1 MSRARCIQVIFIS
14 CLLVVCSGSKAQ
26 PPGSDPKRFEKD
38 GLIFDYTPN
47 WELSDQSNAAAQ
59 QLVLTEK
66 TLDAQIMIIA
76 LRGTITKDKEEDQAK
91 AALIEPSITRL
102 LKQYQDAAIQVER
115 TPAKTEIAGSTAE
128 GVQLRFAVDGQ
139 PGATDIYWR
148 VINQRLVQLFFIRQ
162 EKTVAKSVECWDSI
176 RGSLKVEKSTAKNK
190 DAK

>member
-1 MSRARCIQVIFIS
+1 MTRAKCIQVIFVS
-14 CLLVVCSGSKAQ
+14 CLLVVCSGLKAQ
-26 PPGSDPKRFEKD
+26 SSGSDPKRFEKD
-38 GLIFDYTPN
+38 GLAFDYGQN

-66 TLDAQIMIIA
+66 TLDAQIMVIA
-76 LRGTITKDKEEDQAK
+76 LRGTIATDKEEDQAK

-102 LKQYQDAAIQVER
+102 LKQYEDAAIQVER
-115 TPAKTEIAGSTAE
+115 TPAKTEIAGSPAE
-128 GVQLRFAVDGQ
+128 GVQLRFAVDRQ

-148 VINQRLVQLFFIRQ
+148 VINQRLVQLFFIRP
-162 EKTVAKSVECWDSI
+162 EKTVAKSVECWDTI